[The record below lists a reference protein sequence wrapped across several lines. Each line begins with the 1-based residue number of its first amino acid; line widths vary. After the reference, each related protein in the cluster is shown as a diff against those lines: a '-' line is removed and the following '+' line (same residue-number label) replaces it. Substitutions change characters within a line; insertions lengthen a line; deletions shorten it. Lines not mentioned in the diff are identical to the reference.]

1 MKVLRKNPSFK
12 TSESKKKSEKQE
24 IEKAINFI
32 LCYKFQF
39 HFKDFEKSI
48 FLTNYF
54 LKSKKILINN
64 FYN

>member
-24 IEKAINFI
+24 IEKAIN
-32 LCYKFQF
+32 

-54 LKSKKILINN
+54 LKSKKKLINT

>member
-24 IEKAINFI
+24 IEKAIN
-32 LCYKFQF
+32 

-54 LKSKKILINN
+54 LKSKKNLINT

>member
-24 IEKAINFI
+24 IEKAIN
-32 LCYKFQF
+32 

-54 LKSKKILINN
+54 LKSKNILIDN

>member
-12 TSESKKKSEKQE
+12 SSESKKKSEKQE
-24 IEKAINFI
+24 IEKAIN
-32 LCYKFQF
+32 

-54 LKSKKILINN
+54 LKSKKKLINT